1 MQYCPR
7 ADTIAAEVDHAHI
20 YAKYSIRLQS
30 PSPAQSLTW
39 IINQDSRSETM
50 DHNTF
55 TSNLAVTMKNVEFN
69 TSSNALIVQVLINQW
84 TCHKM
89 RLVLRCV
96 FSCIKTFFYN
106 FATQPHKLNILPTL
120 HNYMSYTHFKLMGIR
135 PCQFRQKIMKNHNY
149 CIKMFWCR

>member
-1 MQYCPR
+1 MQCCPR
-7 ADTIAAEVDHAHI
+7 AGSIAAEVDHAHI

-69 TSSNALIVQVLINQW
+69 TSSNALIVQVLTNE
-84 TCHKM
+84 
-89 RLVLRCV
+89 LV
-96 FSCIKTFFYN
+96 IK
-106 FATQPHKLNILPTL
+106 
-120 HNYMSYTHFKLMGIR
+120 
-135 PCQFRQKIMKNHNY
+135 
-149 CIKMFWCR
+149 